1 MQGRDPAIVKFI
13 LLNVIR
19 IAGLF
24 SVLAGIA
31 GLGDRLSMPD
41 WLAAAAVVL
50 GVGLFF
56 IVPMFVA
63 RRWKGRK

>member
-1 MQGRDPAIVKFI
+1 MRGRDPALAKFL

-19 IAGLF
+19 IAGLLA
-24 SVLAGIA
+24 VLAGIA
-31 GLGDRLSMPD
+31 GLGDKLPMPQ
-41 WLAAAAVVL
+41 WLAAAGVVL

>member
-1 MQGRDPAIVKFI
+1 MQGRDPALAKFL

-19 IAGLF
+19 IVGLLA
-24 SVLAGIA
+24 VLAGIA
-31 GLGDRLSMPD
+31 GLGDRLPMPQ
-41 WLAAAAVVL
+41 WLAALAVIM